1 MLVVSRK
8 LLMTL
13 YRLYFMDRAGH
24 IFGMRSVE
32 AADECQAID
41 RAGRMGRGEV
51 RELWRRDTMLKH
63 WDC

>member
-1 MLVVSRK
+1 
-8 LLMTL
+8 MTL